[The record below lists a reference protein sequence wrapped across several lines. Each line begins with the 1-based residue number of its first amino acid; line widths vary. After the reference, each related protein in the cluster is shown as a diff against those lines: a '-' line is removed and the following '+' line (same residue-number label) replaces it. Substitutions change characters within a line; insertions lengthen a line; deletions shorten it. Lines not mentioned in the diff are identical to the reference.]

1 MPWRLLHLT
10 RWAGWTGILFAG
22 AGMRLFSR
30 AVRVFP
36 VDPDRD
42 PAGGFALALATLAQ
56 GAVLIWFPE
65 GRRSP
70 DGTIQPFM
78 PGIGSLIQRSGAK
91 AMPTLIQG
99 SYEALPRDR
108 WRPRLS
114 RIKVS
119 FGAPLTATELEALGM
134 GDSSAVRIASGLRN
148 AVLALDGNAQQP
160 AR

>member
-1 MPWRLLHLT
+1 
-10 RWAGWTGILFAG
+10 
-22 AGMRLFSR
+22 
-30 AVRVFP
+30 
-36 VDPDRD
+36 
-42 PAGGFALALATLAQ
+42 
-56 GAVLIWFPE
+56 
-65 GRRSP
+65 
-70 DGTIQPFM
+70 M

-108 WRPRLS
+108 WRLRLS